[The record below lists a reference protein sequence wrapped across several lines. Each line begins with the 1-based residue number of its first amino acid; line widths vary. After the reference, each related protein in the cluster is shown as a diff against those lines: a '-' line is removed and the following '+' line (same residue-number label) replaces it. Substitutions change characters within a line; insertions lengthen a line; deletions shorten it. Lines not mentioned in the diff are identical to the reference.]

1 MILAV
6 KLWELCQDAMKR
18 HLRGLTV
25 RLTSW
30 CYVLAYVR
38 KRSLGQLPEFTAG
51 QCTGAGTG
59 GPRARKDT
67 TVGSGRCKQE

>member
-6 KLWELCQDAMKR
+6 KLWELRQDAMKR
-18 HLRGLTV
+18 HLQGLTV

-38 KRSLGQLPEFTAG
+38 KHSQGQLPDFTTG
-51 QCTGAGTG
+51 QCTGADTG

-67 TVGSGRCKQE
+67 TVGSERCKQE